1 MKATELV
8 KALQAIIDAGG
19 SEMDCYAQGVSGPMH
34 IHGALVVRPEV
45 NLAADALGRP
55 QLMTRLPKILIW

>member
-1 MKATELV
+1 
-8 KALQAIIDAGG
+8 
-19 SEMDCYAQGVSGPMH
+19 MH